1 MITLLYA
8 SLLGLLQVTLAY
20 KVGSSRLK
28 TKTLLGDGNQS
39 EVLQKVR
46 AHGNLT
52 EYVPIF
58 LILLALI
65 EMQGVA
71 LWKIHVLG
79 SLFFLARI
87 AQSYGM
93 YISTESTPPRLIGI
107 LVTWFTIAGMSVYGL
122 INYILNLMMYNW
134 SYKYEK

>member
-1 MITLLYA
+1 MITLIYA

-20 KVGSSRLK
+20 KAGSSRLK
-28 TKTLLGDGNQS
+28 TNTLLGDGNQS
-39 EVLQKVR
+39 EVLQKIR
-46 AHGNLT
+46 AHGNLI
-52 EYVPIF
+52 EYAPIF

-71 LWKIHVLG
+71 LWKIHALG

-87 AQSYGM
+87 AHSYGM

-107 LVTWFTIAGMSVYGL
+107 LVTWFLIAGMSVYGL
-122 INYILNLMMYNW
+122 VNYILNSMM
-134 SYKYEK
+134 

>member
-1 MITLLYA
+1 MITLFYA
-8 SLLGLLQVTLAY
+8 SLMGILQIALAY

-28 TKTLLGDGNQS
+28 NNTLLGDGNQS

-65 EMQGVA
+65 EMQGAA

-87 AQSYGM
+87 AHCYGM

-107 LVTWFTIAGMSVYGL
+107 LVTWFSIAGMSIYGL
-122 INYILNLMMYNW
+122 INYILNSMM
-134 SYKYEK
+134 

>member
-1 MITLLYA
+1 MITLIYA

-20 KVGSSRLK
+20 KAGSSRLK
-28 TKTLLGDGNQS
+28 TNTLLGDGNQS
-39 EVLQKVR
+39 EVLQKIR
-46 AHGNLT
+46 AHGNLI
-52 EYVPIF
+52 EYAPIF

-71 LWKIHVLG
+71 LWKIHALG

-87 AQSYGM
+87 AHSYGM

-107 LVTWFTIAGMSVYGL
+107 LVTWFLIAGMSVYGL
-122 INYILNLMMYNW
+122 VNYILHSMM
-134 SYKYEK
+134 

>member
-1 MITLLYA
+1 MITLLYV

-28 TKTLLGDGNQS
+28 TNTLLGDGNQS

-71 LWKIHVLG
+71 LWKIHVL
-79 SLFFLARI
+79 ARI
-87 AQSYGM
+87 AHSYGM

-107 LVTWFTIAGMSVYGL
+107 LVTWFSIAGMSIYGL
-122 INYILNLMMYNW
+122 INYILNSMM
-134 SYKYEK
+134 

>member
-28 TKTLLGDGNQS
+28 TNTLLGDGNQS

-65 EMQGVA
+65 ETAHGSA
-71 LWKIHVLG
+71 HRPECGSPGLFHLG
-79 SLFFLARI
+79 
-87 AQSYGM
+87 
-93 YISTESTPPRLIGI
+93 
-107 LVTWFTIAGMSVYGL
+107 
-122 INYILNLMMYNW
+122 
-134 SYKYEK
+134 

>member
-8 SLLGLLQVTLAY
+8 SLLGLLQVALAY

-28 TKTLLGDGNQS
+28 TNTLLGDGNQS

-58 LILLALI
+58 LILLAII

-71 LWKIHVLG
+71 LWKIHLLG

-87 AQSYGM
+87 AHGYGM

-107 LVTWFTIAGMSVYGL
+107 LVTWFSIAGMSVYGL
-122 INYILNLMMYNW
+122 INFILNSLM
-134 SYKYEK
+134 

>member
-1 MITLLYA
+1 M
-8 SLLGLLQVTLAY
+8 TLAY

-28 TKTLLGDGNQS
+28 TNTLLGDGNQS

-87 AQSYGM
+87 AHSYGM

-107 LVTWFTIAGMSVYGL
+107 LVTWFSIAGMSVDGL
-122 INYILNLMMYNW
+122 INYILNLMM
-134 SYKYEK
+134 

>member
-28 TKTLLGDGNQS
+28 TNTLLGDGNQS

-87 AQSYGM
+87 AHSYGTVS
-93 YISTESTPPRLIGI
+93 YTHLTLPTTPY
-107 LVTWFTIAGMSVYGL
+107 V
-122 INYILNLMMYNW
+122 
-134 SYKYEK
+134 

>member
-28 TKTLLGDGNQS
+28 TNTLLGDGNQS

-79 SLFFLARI
+79 SCLLYTSPSPRD
-87 AQSYGM
+87 
-93 YISTESTPPRLIGI
+93 ISGSRMPSS
-107 LVTWFTIAGMSVYGL
+107 A
-122 INYILNLMMYNW
+122 
-134 SYKYEK
+134 

>member
-28 TKTLLGDGNQS
+28 TNTLLGDGNQS

-79 SLFFLARI
+79 SLFFWQELPI
-87 AQSYGM
+87 AMACIFQLKVLLQG
-93 YISTESTPPRLIGI
+93 L
-107 LVTWFTIAGMSVYGL
+107 LVF
-122 INYILNLMMYNW
+122 
-134 SYKYEK
+134 

>member
-28 TKTLLGDGNQS
+28 TNTLLGDGNQS

-65 EMQGVA
+65 E
-71 LWKIHVLG
+71 
-79 SLFFLARI
+79 
-87 AQSYGM
+87 
-93 YISTESTPPRLIGI
+93 
-107 LVTWFTIAGMSVYGL
+107 FTIVSAITSCPIKSPKIFGL
-122 INYILNLMMYNW
+122 YFNARTLELLFIFF
-134 SYKYEK
+134 S

>member
-28 TKTLLGDGNQS
+28 TNTLLGDGNQS

-87 AQSYGM
+87 AHSYGM

-107 LVTWFTIAGMSVYGL
+107 LGDLVLNCGYVSVWIDKLYFE
-122 INYILNLMMYNW
+122 LNDVKLVL
-134 SYKYEK
+134 

>member
-1 MITLLYA
+1 MITLSYA

-20 KVGSSRLK
+20 KAGSSRLK
-28 TKTLLGDGNQS
+28 TNTLLGDGNQS
-39 EVLQKVR
+39 EVLQKIR
-46 AHGNLT
+46 AHGNLI
-52 EYVPIF
+52 EYAPIF

-71 LWKIHVLG
+71 LWKIHALG

-87 AQSYGM
+87 AHSYGM

-107 LVTWFTIAGMSVYGL
+107 LVTWFLIAGMSVYGL
-122 INYILNLMMYNW
+122 VNYILNSMM
-134 SYKYEK
+134 

>member
-1 MITLLYA
+1 MVIN
-8 SLLGLLQVTLAY
+8 QRFY
-20 KVGSSRLK
+20 KKL
-28 TKTLLGDGNQS
+28 
-39 EVLQKVR
+39 

-65 EMQGVA
+65 EMQGA
-71 LWKIHVLG
+71 ASGKYMLG

-87 AQSYGM
+87 AHSYGM

-107 LVTWFTIAGMSVYGL
+107 LVTWFSIAGMSVYGL
-122 INYILNLMMYNW
+122 INFILNSMM
-134 SYKYEK
+134 

>member
-28 TKTLLGDGNQS
+28 TNTLLGDGNQS

-87 AQSYGM
+87 AHSYGM

-107 LVTWFTIAGMSVYGL
+107 LVTWLSIAGMSVYGL
-122 INYILNLMMYNW
+122 INYILTSLM
-134 SYKYEK
+134 

>member
-28 TKTLLGDGNQS
+28 TNTLLGDGNQS
-39 EVLQKVR
+39 EFLQKVR

-79 SLFFLARI
+79 SLFFF
-87 AQSYGM
+87 SKNC
-93 YISTESTPPRLIGI
+93 P
-107 LVTWFTIAGMSVYGL
+107 
-122 INYILNLMMYNW
+122 
-134 SYKYEK
+134 